1 MPSVNITAVAAAVAA
16 ADTQHAGVRWRF
28 LNPGLGRL
36 ACWVGELVVLA
47 CWPAGSGGLVGL
59 VACCVGGFSG
69 CSCAK

>member
-36 ACWVGELVVLA
+36 ACWVGELVVALLA
-47 CWPAGSGGLVGL
+47 CWVWWPGRAGGLLGWWV
-59 VACCVGGFSG
+59 
-69 CSCAK
+69 